1 MEVGGNT
8 KVQYFFQN
16 PSESDFQSEI
26 WLKWVKKSLWYSIWL
41 QKTRLKIPPDFLKQ
55 FDEIFVEAKSG
66 SALPREIG
74 SENGS
79 ELFLLPKSESGAKL

>member
-1 MEVGGNT
+1 MLKNNIEIERQTNVFNIFIT
-8 KVQYFFQN
+8 
-16 PSESDFQSEI
+16 ESRLINQLIYLLINDFS
-26 WLKWVKKSLWYSIWL
+26 
-41 QKTRLKIPPDFLKQ
+41 KQ
-55 FDEIFVEAKSG
+55 FDEIFLGAKSG